1 MPVIRFEPQAP
12 SRQTSPGYKLT
23 TERGEAEKERG
34 QGIAALGNTIFNVGF
49 DYLKQQRELEA
60 KTRAAEEKAL
70 AHERANALTTDVL
83 AGLDDLKQQTQ
94 KAGTESLY
102 RQSALDYINVFRDN
116 AKSVYKEAGG
126 GNDVLFSTL
135 AEEALQPIRAGVVKE
150 SRQLI
155 VNKSLRELST
165 KVDSFVR
172 KADGGFEDIDDQFRK
187 LLNRADEMEQDL
199 VIDRKGKVDV
209 LEGAAVE
216 MLKRRQ
222 RFLLES
228 DPDHATERTHAEVQ
242 HFNNYLSPLFA
253 EKLRDATEKGEDAF
267 KQEKERQLIT
277 LLTHGGVPLDDV
289 LPEAA
294 RLKLDT
300 EKIERAWSEHANRK
314 YTYLDHLR
322 TTDERVF
329 SRRSDAL
336 RTDLTLRASKDKSF
350 DLRAAVET
358 NQREMTGDDTRA
370 LLALAKANDEA
381 LNSASAS
388 EPETLRDLKR
398 RVYDRPES
406 PSTEQAIFQAV
417 HEHTLSKP
425 DYEQLLDKMHTHRKE
440 LRNDVVQRRHQVYT
454 EGQRDLEDAL
464 KTTSPLEF
472 DPVANRTRDAY
483 AARLRAAMFG
493 PEQRTG
499 DKVAFETDPLA
510 FISRLKT
517 ESRAEME
524 GNVAKEALSTLRSTP
539 ALINT
544 ETGLLNLEAVRIG
557 RKEGILTNLE
567 AERVFFLD
575 QLVKQG
581 VVQWPFKPA
590 PAPPPA
596 PPVVDEGILDSLRK
610 FFSSEAKADSEKK
623 SDRKATRERNF

>member
-23 TERGEAEKERG
+23 TGRGEAAQSTGRG
-34 QGIAALGNTIFNVGF
+34 LQETGNDLFQAGF
-49 DYLKQQRELEA
+49 GYLKQQRELQDKA
-60 KTRAAEEKAL
+60 QAAQDKATAHTL
-70 AHERANALTTDVL
+70 ANQLQTEVMRD
-83 AGLDDLKQQTQ
+83 LDDLKINLA
-94 KAGTESLY
+94 KASRDGHY
-102 RQSALDYINVFRDN
+102 REEALDAITAR
-116 AKSVYKEAGG
+116 AGIYTDIYH
-126 GNDVLFSTL
+126 DVSPRSAALFEQL
-135 AEEALQPIRAGVVKE
+135 REEVLQPIRAGVIKD
-150 SRQLI
+150 SRQMV
-155 VNKSLRELST
+155 VNQSLRELST
-165 KVDSFVR
+165 KVDGFVR
-172 KADGGFEDIDDQFRK
+172 LSDSGFDDITHQFNK
-187 LLNRADEMEQDL
+187 LLSRADEMEQDL

-253 EKLRDATEKGEDAF
+253 EKLREATEKGEDAF

-277 LLTHGGVPLDDV
+277 LLTHGGAPLDDV

-381 LNSASAS
+381 LNSPSAS